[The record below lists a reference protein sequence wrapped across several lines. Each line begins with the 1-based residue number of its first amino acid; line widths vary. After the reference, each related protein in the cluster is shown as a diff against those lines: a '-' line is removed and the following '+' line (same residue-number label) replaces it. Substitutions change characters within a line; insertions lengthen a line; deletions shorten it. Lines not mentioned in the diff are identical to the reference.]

1 MKTKQLTTNFNISEF
16 RCKDGTDV
24 PDELENNVQELANNL
39 QIIRDTLCKEV
50 GRNVPIIINSGYRTW
65 EHHLNVYKNSKN
77 KAPKKSYHL
86 TAQAADIRVEKGL
99 MQHLYILIK
108 ELMDFGLIAKG
119 GITFY
124 KEKNFIHYDTRG
136 VKITWKT

>member
-50 GRNVPIIINSGYRTW
+50 GRNVPIIINSGYRTKA
-65 EHHLNVYKNSKN
+65 HNTKIKGARNSQHLLA
-77 KAPKKSYHL
+77 KAS
-86 TAQAADIRVEKGL
+86 DIRVEKGL

-119 GITFY
+119 GITYY

>member
-1 MKTKQLTTNFNISEF
+1 
-16 RCKDGTDV
+16 V
-24 PDELENNVQELANNL
+24 PDDLENNVQELANNL

-50 GRNVPIIINSGYRTW
+50 GRNVPIIINSGYRTKA
-65 EHHLNVYKNSKN
+65 HNTKIKGAKNSQHLLA
-77 KAPKKSYHL
+77 KAS
-86 TAQAADIRVEKGL
+86 DIRVEKGL

>member
-50 GRNVPIIINSGYRTW
+50 GKNVPIIINSGYRTPA
-65 EHHLNVYKNSKN
+65 HNTKIKGAKNSQHLLA
-77 KAPKKSYHL
+77 KAS
-86 TAQAADIRVEKGL
+86 DIRVEKGL

-119 GITFY
+119 GITYY
-124 KEKNFIHYDTRG
+124 KEKNFIHYDIRG